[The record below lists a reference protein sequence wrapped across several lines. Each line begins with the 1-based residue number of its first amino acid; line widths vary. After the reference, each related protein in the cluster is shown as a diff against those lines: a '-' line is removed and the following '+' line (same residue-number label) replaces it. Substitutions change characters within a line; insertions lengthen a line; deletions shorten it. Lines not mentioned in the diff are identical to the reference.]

1 MLNRGTRMNQL
12 VLENLSLAV
21 MSIDKDFT
29 ITVAN
34 HMCKTILG
42 IEPKEAIGRNIDE
55 FFNYPPE
62 FTRTL
67 QHTLE
72 RGKSYHYEVFPYN
85 WGPYEKTLSQRS
97 LLLKDE
103 NGEIAGAMIEFE
115 DITERHR
122 EQEEYQAF
130 MEEIAIS
137 IIPLEEKIGMIVLQ
151 NLPFDLG
158 IDGFNSLC
166 ARAMERTKNLKLRSL
181 VLDASSLPAV
191 RILSSIQFF
200 KNILSAFRL
209 IGIEI
214 VIAGIHPDVA
224 IQVVKE
230 GIDFTEIETFA
241 NLIQALEFLKANQK

>member
-1 MLNRGTRMNQL
+1 MNSL
-12 VLENLSLAV
+12 VLEKLSVAV
-21 MSIDKDFT
+21 MAIDNHFT

-34 HMCKTILG
+34 QMCKTILG

-72 RGKSYHYEVFPYN
+72 KGENYYYEVFPYN

-97 LLLKDE
+97 VLLKDD

-115 DITERHR
+115 DITERYL
-122 EQEEYQAF
+122 EQEEYKAF
-130 MEEIAIS
+130 MEEIAIT
-137 IIPLEEKIGMIVLQ
+137 IIPVAERIGMVVLQ

-158 IDGFNSLC
+158 LDGFNNLC
-166 ARAMERTKNLKLRSL
+166 ARAMEKTKNLKLRSL

-191 RILSSIQFF
+191 RILSSIQSF
-200 KNILSAFRL
+200 KNILAAFRL
-209 IGIEI
+209 IGIEV
-214 VIAGIHPDVA
+214 VIAGITPEVA
-224 IQVVKE
+224 IQVVNE
-230 GIDFTEIETFA
+230 GIDFTDMETFA
-241 NLIQALEFLKANQK
+241 NMLQALEFLKGKLK